1 MPMLEGAEP
10 FTQALTIF
18 ALIIMMILYLA
29 PGILVAL
36 AAGVFAVLVAL
47 TARIA
52 GPERVGAVIRVIE
65 AAAKEQLARDGERNG
80 RISEEP

>member
-10 FTQALTIF
+10 FTQALIIF

-47 TARIA
+47 AARIA
-52 GPERVGAVIRVIE
+52 GTERVGAALRVIE
-65 AAAKEQLARDGERNG
+65 AAAKEHIAQEGKPNG
-80 RISEEP
+80 RISDEP